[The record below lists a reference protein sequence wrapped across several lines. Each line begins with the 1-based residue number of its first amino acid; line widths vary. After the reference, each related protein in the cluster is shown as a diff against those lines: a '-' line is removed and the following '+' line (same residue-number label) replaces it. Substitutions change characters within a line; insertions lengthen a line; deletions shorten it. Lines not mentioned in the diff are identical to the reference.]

1 MSHSNALQTAGRF
14 PLNTKATLAGL
25 FLGLGLGVVGH
36 FSGQRW
42 LVVAADVIGPIGSLW
57 ADALRAIA
65 IPLVVCLLVTGLA
78 GAGAKMVG
86 RLGAAS
92 VGVFV
97 AILVTGAV
105 LTAATAPAMFR
116 ALGVRA
122 GALQGVRAAAAA
134 TSMPSDGPRTI
145 GEWLGSVPVKDAVQK
160 LSGGGLLP
168 IILASVVFA
177 VALTQIPDEPRRR
190 LLELFGAVLAV
201 ILVVLSWIL
210 IAAPVAVFALAYS
223 MSVKSGVS
231 AAQALG
237 WFVLVGIVLLVVFCA
252 ALYPTAA
259 VLGRI
264 PMRRFAAAAAPAQ
277 AVAVSTRSSIASLP
291 ALLESGDRAGLA
303 PEVNAFVMPLSV
315 SVFKANRTIS
325 GMLKL
330 IFLTMVYGIE
340 LGPGMMATYAGLLV
354 LLSFATPGTPS
365 GGVHSST
372 APLLAMGIPMEG
384 IALVYAVDVLP
395 DVFKTLVNVTADLT
409 AGTIVNRVYASGP
422 RSRAARSGTATSN

>member
-1 MSHSNALQTAGRF
+1 MSHSIALNTAGRF
-14 PLNTKATLAGL
+14 PLNTKATLVGL

-36 FSGQRW
+36 FSGERW
-42 LVVAADVIGPIGSLW
+42 LVGAADVLGPIGSLW
-57 ADALRAIA
+57 ADALRTLA

-105 LTAATAPAMFR
+105 MTAATAPALFR
-116 ALGVRA
+116 ALGLRA
-122 GALQGVRAAAAA
+122 GALHGMRVETAA
-134 TSMPSDGPRTI
+134 TMPSDGARTP
-145 GEWLGSVPVKDAVQK
+145 GEWLGSVGLEDVIRSM
-160 LSGGGLLP
+160 SGGGLLP

-190 LLELFGAVLAV
+190 LLDLFGAALAV

-223 MSVKSGVS
+223 MSVKGGAS

-237 WFVLVGIVLLVVFCA
+237 WFVLVGILLLVIFWA

-303 PEVNAFVMPLSV
+303 PEVNAFVMPLAV

-409 AGTIVNRVYASGP
+409 AGTIVNRVYASGTRLSP
-422 RSRAARSGTATSN
+422 ARVSSD